1 MIEFANKLWAWLPGI
16 LPVLWFATGMT
27 VGVTIGALIV
37 ALLLGLAIAL
47 MRISRVRPIRWI
59 ALVYTDVLRGTP
71 ALVQLFIIYFG
82 LSDLGLEFD
91 PVSAAIIG
99 LGINGAAYVG
109 EIYRAGIEA
118 THRGQMEA
126 ALSLGMTPL
135 KAMRFIILPQAVRV
149 MLPPLCNYAILLVK
163 DTAIISTIAAPEI
176 MFEARR
182 LVQATFMHS
191 ISGQIYLLCAL
202 FYLALTLPLSYLAQ
216 RLEQARRRWH

>member
-1 MIEFANKLWAWLPGI
+1 MVEFWTKLWEWLPEI
-16 LPVLWFATGMT
+16 LPVLWFAAGMT
-27 VGVTIGALIV
+27 VRVTIGALIV
-37 ALLLGLAIAL
+37 ALLLGLVVAL
-47 MRISRVRPIRWI
+47 MRISPVRPVRYV
-59 ALVYTDVLRGTP
+59 ALLYTDVLRGTP

-91 PVSAAIIG
+91 PVTAAIVG

-118 THRGQMEA
+118 IHRGQLEA

-135 KAMRFIILPQAVRV
+135 RAMRFIVLPQAIRI

-163 DTAIISTIAAPEI
+163 DTSIISTIAAPEI

-182 LVQATFMHS
+182 RVQATFNHS
-191 ISGQIYLLCAL
+191 ISGQIYHRCAV
-202 FYLALTLPLSYLAQ
+202 FYMGLSLALSHVAR
-216 RLEQARRRWH
+216 RLERARQRWH

>member
-1 MIEFANKLWAWLPGI
+1 MVDFWAKFWQWLPEI

-27 VGVTIGALIV
+27 VVVTAGALIV
-37 ALLLGLAIAL
+37 ALILGLLIAL
-47 MRISRVRPIRWI
+47 MRLSPIRWIRWI
-59 ALVYTDVLRGTP
+59 ALIYTDLLRGTP

-82 LSDLGLEFD
+82 LSDLGIEFD
-91 PVSAAIIG
+91 PITAAIVG

-118 THRGQMEA
+118 IYKGQMEA
-126 ALSLGMTPL
+126 SLSLGMTPL
-135 KAMRFIILPQAVRV
+135 KAMRFIILPQAVRI

-191 ISGQIYLLCAL
+191 VSGQIYLMCAF
-202 FYLALTLPLSYLAQ
+202 FYLALTLPLAHIAK
-216 RLEQARRRWH
+216 RLEQAKERWR